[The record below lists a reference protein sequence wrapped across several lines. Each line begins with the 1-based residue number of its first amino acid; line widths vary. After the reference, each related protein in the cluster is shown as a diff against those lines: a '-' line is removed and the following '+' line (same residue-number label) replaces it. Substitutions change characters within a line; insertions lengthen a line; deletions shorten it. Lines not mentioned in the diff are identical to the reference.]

1 MTWSIQIFFLSM
13 IIMGYHHKWKQKNAW
28 KTHRYQTHIHT
39 TLLNGPEEEI
49 SKEAMKY
56 CKTDENETIKL

>member
-1 MTWSIQIFFLSM
+1 M